1 MCQGVVI
8 SLVKFNAKGKNK
20 SVILSGIGSHSDLIK
35 DNKSRLE
42 RLGWTENS
50 TNQNVYSIESDF
62 SGWNKFT
69 IESDQP
75 HEKDLQRLKIA
86 YKKCAGNAKAL
97 ISHVKKCG
105 KIDDALIR
113 LLSQLAWAEYKKVT
127 QPARAEY
134 EKVRQLALAEY
145 KKVEQQEWAEYQ
157 KVRQQAWAE
166 YEKIEQQARAEY
178 EKVTQLAWAEYHKI
192 KQQAWIKLFSKKLN
206 RVTRLQ

>member
-134 EKVRQLALAEY
+134 EKV
-145 KKVEQQEWAEYQ
+145 EQPAWAEYE